1 MPERVT
7 LSVWQLN
14 TYVKSLLQGDPHLCD
29 LLVTGEISNF
39 KRYPQSGHCYFTLKD
54 SDAAISCVMFAGSAA
69 RLEFMPQDGLTVT
82 VRAAATL
89 YEPNG
94 KYQLNV
100 FGMYLGGVGE
110 QAIKFELLKQKL
122 SDEGLFSEEHKRPLP
137 PYPKKIA
144 VVTSDS
150 GAAVRDI
157 TDILNDRYP
166 PCEVLLCPVKVQG
179 TNAAADITAML
190 KRVYKLRDIDI
201 IIMGRGGGS
210 AEDLSAFN
218 DEVLARTVY
227 ASPVPVISAVGHE
240 TDFSICDLVADVRAS
255 TPSNAAEIAVPER
268 TELLRRTEV
277 YMRRIKT
284 AQSRIFALCENRYKT
299 ALARA
304 GGFNGENLLS
314 PYFHKVDKLSAALGA
329 IIAEKA
335 AENQA
340 RLARAAARLDALSP
354 LKTLSRGFAAVTKN
368 GNMVKSAGELSSDD
382 RINLRFKDGR
392 AECTVVSAETEVIPL
407 EH

>member
-1 MPERVT
+1 MQ
-7 LSVWQLN
+7 S
-14 TYVKSLLQGDPHLCD
+14 DPHLCD

-54 SDAAISCVMFAGSAA
+54 SDAAIACVMFGSSAA
-69 RLEFMPQDGLTVT
+69 RLGFVPQDGVTVT
-82 VRAAATL
+82 VRAAVTL

-100 FGMYLGGVGE
+100 FEMYKGGLGE
-110 QAIKFELLKQKL
+110 QAVKFELLKQKL
-122 SDEGLFSEEHKRPLP
+122 SDEGLFSDEHKRPLP

-190 KRVYKLRDIDI
+190 NRIYKLTDIDI
-201 IIMGRGGGS
+201 IILGRGGGS
-210 AEDLSAFN
+210 AEDLAAFN
-218 DEVLARTVY
+218 DETLVRTVY

-240 TDFSICDLVADVRAS
+240 TDFTLCDFAADLRAS
-255 TPSNAAEIAVPER
+255 TPSNAAENAVPER
-268 TELLRRTEV
+268 AELLRRTEIC
-277 YMRRIKT
+277 MRRIIT
-284 AQSRIFALCENRYKT
+284 AESRIFALCENRYKT

-304 GGFNGENLLS
+304 GGFDGDNLLS
-314 PYFHKVDKLSAALGA
+314 PYIHKVDKLSTAIAASTF
-329 IIAEKA
+329 EKA
-335 AENQA
+335 AGCQA
-340 RLARAAARLDALSP
+340 LLAGAAARLDALSP
-354 LKTLSRGFAAVTKN
+354 LKTLYRGFAAVTKN
-368 GNMVKSAGELSSDD
+368 GCTVKSANELLPDD

-392 AECTVVSAETEVIPL
+392 AECAVISAETEVKSF
-407 EH
+407 EHPK